1 MQNDKYIMLRAL
13 SGETNYTKYL
23 PVRCKSLPHVCRLI
37 DEYLVDSIHPQ
48 VLQDACEHGASSD
61 DLEFIR
67 KRTAP
72 KWTNVVKAAA
82 RGGYLHVFEWMLER
96 QDGCCPWE
104 IDLRDVLA
112 EAAAH
117 GHLELMK
124 WLYSRGIGN
133 VDNKVFDRA
142 ATEGHLSIV
151 QWLNKHTKL
160 TRPSD
165 ILSGAARKGHF
176 GVVQWLYENLCREQT
191 ASAMASAATNGH
203 LEILQW
209 LHQQV
214 CCDGVCTT
222 SIMDVAVSG
231 GHFDVVKW
239 LFEHCNAGCSERA
252 AETAASNGDLPM
264 LQWLHQHFRV
274 KCHSN
279 VMDHA
284 ARGGQLHVLKW
295 LHKQGYDG
303 CTTNAMDAA
312 AKDGRLDI
320 VQWLHENRNEG
331 CTTNAMTS
339 AAIQGHLH
347 VVKWLHEYRS
357 EGCNNSIMYWPVC
370 EGHLEVV
377 KWLVEHK
384 PETCRDDLMEE
395 AAWRGHL
402 DVVVYLDENTTQ
414 RGSEWGLGAVA
425 KEGYA
430 KVAIALMQRHSGIFR
445 RGMYSCFLRLLNQL
459 SNEGDTPAS
468 PLWNELLRMLEIFHS
483 DECSAGVITLLDL
496 ALQRGYL
503 VMARQ
508 FFDRRSEQEKCQYVA
523 IAADHNNIVLMRWM
537 IENGAP
543 LSVHTAIS
551 LASSHVIDRSDR
563 VVVIRIA
570 LENNVRKLLLWVLDN
585 TVFEDVT
592 SRNAIRNALER
603 ADNVTAHWLCD
614 YLSNDDTRSWCLPL
628 H

>member
-1 MQNDKYIMLRAL
+1 MQKDKYIMLRTY

-23 PVRCKSLPHVCRLI
+23 PVHCKSLPHVCRLI
-37 DEYLVDSIHPQ
+37 DEYLVDSINPQ

-104 IDLRDVLA
+104 VDLRDVLA

-124 WLYSRGIGN
+124 WLYSR
-133 VDNKVFDRA
+133 
-142 ATEGHLSIV
+142 
-151 QWLNKHTKL
+151 
-160 TRPSD
+160 
-165 ILSGAARKGHF
+165 
-176 GVVQWLYENLCREQT
+176 
-191 ASAMASAATNGH
+191 
-203 LEILQW
+203 
-209 LHQQV
+209 
-214 CCDGVCTT
+214 
-222 SIMDVAVSG
+222 
-231 GHFDVVKW
+231 
-239 LFEHCNAGCSERA
+239 
-252 AETAASNGDLPM
+252 
-264 LQWLHQHFRV
+264 
-274 KCHSN
+274 
-279 VMDHA
+279 
-284 ARGGQLHVLKW
+284 
-295 LHKQGYDG
+295 
-303 CTTNAMDAA
+303 
-312 AKDGRLDI
+312 
-320 VQWLHENRNEG
+320 
-331 CTTNAMTS
+331 
-339 AAIQGHLH
+339 
-347 VVKWLHEYRS
+347 
-357 EGCNNSIMYWPVC
+357 
-370 EGHLEVV
+370 
-377 KWLVEHK
+377 
-384 PETCRDDLMEE
+384 
-395 AAWRGHL
+395 
-402 DVVVYLDENTTQ
+402 DENTTQ

-430 KVAIALMQRHSGIFR
+430 KVAIALMRRHSGIFR

-551 LASSHVIDRSDR
+551 LASSHVIDRRYVEVTWWLSESDR

-570 LENNVRKLLLWVLDN
+570 LENNVRKLLLWVLHN

-592 SRNAIRNALER
+592 SRNAIRSALTR

-614 YLSNDDTRSWCLPL
+614 YLSNDDTRSWCFPL
-628 H
+628 HQEKSSAGTQFTRAASADRS